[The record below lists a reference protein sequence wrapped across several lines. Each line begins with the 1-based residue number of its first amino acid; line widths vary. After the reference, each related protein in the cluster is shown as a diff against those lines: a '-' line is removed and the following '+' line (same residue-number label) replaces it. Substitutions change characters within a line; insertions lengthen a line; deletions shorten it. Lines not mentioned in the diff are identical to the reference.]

1 MKKFFK
7 EDDIDKNASGK
18 NLKSLKKSEK
28 IRSDFILKYG
38 YVPDSI
44 LKHNRATSSKGAVLL
59 KRRYQDQTDRRLK
72 KAKNGNSD
80 LQKRFFASSGKNVR
94 AGKMAALSTFPQDI
108 GHLIVD
114 FYCPKNG
121 IVYDPFAG
129 HNSRM
134 ELTFKSDRHYI
145 GVDLSKEFMEANR
158 QIRNKLIERKP
169 FFKSDKTIK
178 LIECSSAKV
187 DLPDNYG
194 DFTITSPPYW
204 NIEYYGDELEQLGN
218 AKTYNKFLELI
229 SGHIKENFR
238 ILKHGAF
245 CAWFVNDFVKNKIF
259 YPYHADLIH
268 IFINVGFEIFHTY
281 IIDLGSSIA
290 QAFVQD
296 IINNK
301 RFPKRHEYCLL
312 FRKPDKKE

>member
-59 KRRYQDQTDRRLK
+59 KRRYQDKLNKTLR
-72 KAKNGNSD
+72 KNNS
-80 LQKRFFASSGKNVR
+80 LINQVMQSSSCKSVR
-94 AGKMAALSTFPQDI
+94 GGRDAPLSTFPQEI
-108 GHLIVD
+108 GRLIVD
-114 FYCPKNG
+114 FYCFENG

-134 ELTFKSDRHYI
+134 ELVFKTNRHYVGI
-145 GVDLSKEFMEANR
+145 DVSKKFMEANR
-158 QIRNKLIERKP
+158 QIKNKLLKNQS

-204 NIEYYGDELEQLGN
+204 NIEYYGDEAEQLGN
-218 AKTYNKFLELI
+218 AKTYSKFLELI
-229 SGHIKENFR
+229 SEHIKENFR
-238 ILKHGAF
+238 ILKDGAF

-259 YPYHADLIH
+259 YPYHADLIP
-268 IFINVGFEIFHTY
+268 IFIKVGFEICQIY
-281 IIDLGSSIA
+281 IIDLGVPIGIA
-290 QAFVQD
+290 FIQD
-296 IINNK
+296 IINYK

-312 FRKPDKKE
+312 FRKPDKKGTK